1 MMIRRKRLGLNARR
15 ALEMLADDPR
25 GFPETVLVAHGF
37 ADDLLR
43 MLIRARLV
51 QGQIDPAEGGREIE
65 VIRLRITEA
74 GRQAL
79 EADPKRRRP
88 QT

>member
-1 MMIRRKRLGLNARR
+1 MTRRTRLGANARR

-25 GFPETVLVAHGF
+25 GFPETVLVAHGIT
-37 ADDLLR
+37 DDLLR

-51 QGQIDPAEGGREIE
+51 SGQIETASVDGRAVE
-65 VIRLRITEA
+65 VIRLKITEA

-79 EADPKRRRP
+79 ELDPKKRRP
-88 QT
+88 